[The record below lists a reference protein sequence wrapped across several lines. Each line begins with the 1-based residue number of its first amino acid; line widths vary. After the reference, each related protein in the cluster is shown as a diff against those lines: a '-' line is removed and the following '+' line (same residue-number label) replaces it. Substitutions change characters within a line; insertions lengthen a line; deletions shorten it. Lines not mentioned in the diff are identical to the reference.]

1 MHFKSGIKKYHSY
14 STLNLWHKMRFK
26 KKKRKKFTL
35 HSASSFLFFPQSE
48 CFCVSSQLPLFLM
61 VSAGARQGARWQVGY
76 RQWYWFHYSSSHC
89 LPAWLTAAPI
99 QHFTFCL
106 CRAVVTNTQSCK
118 QGENKEERGVKKKEE
133 SSLVRSHSRVHTNP
147 PGAHTIQQLKTTHTQ
162 THAHLPSMLHKW
174 SPAISFSF
182 PSIQVSSPPFLS
194 PSFTLSGR
202 HPSISLFFLTR
213 ISESRTNPVT
223 SPTRSQAHT
232 HARTR
237 SHTRSSLQAP
247 YICVKVWVREGEREC
262 ECRECM
268 QAYVC
273 VCVYETNSVCVYV
286 CICVRGGEGGEQ
298 GG

>member
-118 QGENKEERGVKKKEE
+118 QGENKEERGLEKKRRELTCALTFTCTHQPAWCTYYPTVK
-133 SSLVRSHSRVHTNP
+133 ND
-147 PGAHTIQQLKTTHTQ
+147 THTD
-162 THAHLPSMLHKW
+162 TRT
-174 SPAISFSF
+174 
-182 PSIQVSSPPFLS
+182 
-194 PSFTLSGR
+194 FTL
-202 HPSISLFFLTR
+202 
-213 ISESRTNPVT
+213 
-223 SPTRSQAHT
+223 
-232 HARTR
+232 HA
-237 SHTRSSLQAP
+237 A
-247 YICVKVWVREGEREC
+247 
-262 ECRECM
+262 
-268 QAYVC
+268 
-273 VCVYETNSVCVYV
+273 
-286 CICVRGGEGGEQ
+286 
-298 GG
+298 